1 MTSTETSPQPAGAP
15 MVEETLLAALART
28 VAEQGTSPALR
39 WQDGGREGQMTWG
52 EYADRAA
59 SVAAGL
65 RELGVGRGD
74 HVVLLLR
81 NRPEFYWVD
90 TACMLLGAIPVS
102 VYLSPAVDRLADA
115 IERCGAVACVAEN
128 SVFLD
133 RVRAALPLCATARP
147 RLIGIDEDTAAP
159 DVVSIDD
166 LYRAEPED
174 LGDAV
179 AGAGPSDTV
188 CMLYTSG
195 TTGQPKGVPLTHA
208 NLRFATETLSA
219 RMGVSLAGRRQLSY
233 LPMAH
238 IGERLATHYLHMVQG
253 SVVTCCPDL
262 SEFPE
267 ILRETRP
274 HMLFGAPRMWERLHE
289 GIVAR
294 LDGGEDLTEVLADT
308 GVEEIE
314 VAIVGSAPLPLHVHQ
329 FWLEAGLPLADCYGQ
344 TETCG
349 MGAWDPHDIAPGTC
363 GRAFDGMELRIGD
376 GGEIQL
382 RGPAVFGGYFHDE
395 AATSRVLDQEG
406 WYHSGD
412 LGRLDEKGNLLL
424 VGRTND
430 VVVPTSGHNVSPAPI
445 EGELRRIPC
454 VGHAVVIGH
463 GRPHLTA
470 VLALDQETAPAWAAE
485 QGRPGVPLAELAG
498 DPELRS
504 LIEGRVAALNQMLP
518 GAERIRRF
526 VIVPDVWALDS
537 DVLTPTGKLRRSGV
551 TARYADLVDS
561 MYGRPGPGARA

>member
-102 VYLSPAVDRLADA
+102 VYLSPAIDRLADA

-128 SVFLD
+128 RAFLD
-133 RVRAALPLCATARP
+133 RVRAALPACATARP
-147 RLIGIDEDTAAP
+147 RLIGVDDDTAAP
-159 DVVSIDD
+159 DVVPIAD
-166 LYRAEPED
+166 LYRPPPED
-174 LGDAV
+174 LEHAV
-179 AGAGPSDTV
+179 ASARPSDTV
-188 CMLYTSG
+188 CMLFTSG

-208 NLRFATETLSA
+208 NLRFAAETLSR

-262 SEFPE
+262 GELPE
-267 ILRETRP
+267 MLKSTRP
-274 HMLFGAPRMWERLHE
+274 HMLFGAPRMWERLYE
-289 GIVAR
+289 RVLAAV
-294 LDGGEDLTEVLADT
+294 DGGADRRVVLEAT
-308 GVEEIE
+308 GLGEID
-314 VAIVGSAPLPLHVHQ
+314 VAIVGSAPLPRHVHQ
-329 FWLEAGLPLADCYGQ
+329 FWLDAGLPLADCYGQ
-344 TETCG
+344 TESCG

-363 GRAFDGMELRIGD
+363 GRPFDGMELRIGD
-376 GGEIQL
+376 AGEIHL
-382 RGPAVFGGYFHDE
+382 RGPAVFGGYYQDPV
-395 AATSRVLDQEG
+395 ATSRVLDPDG

-412 LGRLDEKGNLLL
+412 LGRLDEQGNLVL

-430 VVVPTSGHNVSPAPI
+430 VVLPTSGHNVSPAPI

-454 VGHAVVIGH
+454 IGHAVVIGD

-470 VLALDQETAPAWAAE
+470 VLALDPETAPTWASDH
-485 QGRPGVPLAELAG
+485 GRPGASLAELAV
-498 DPELRS
+498 DPELRGVV
-504 LIEGRVAALNQMLP
+504 EVRVAALNEALP

-526 VIVPDVWALDS
+526 VIVPEAWTLDS
-537 DVLTPTGKLRRSGV
+537 DLLTPTGKLRRSGV
-551 TARYADLVDS
+551 TARYADVIDG
-561 MYGRPGPGARA
+561 MYERFGTGGRS